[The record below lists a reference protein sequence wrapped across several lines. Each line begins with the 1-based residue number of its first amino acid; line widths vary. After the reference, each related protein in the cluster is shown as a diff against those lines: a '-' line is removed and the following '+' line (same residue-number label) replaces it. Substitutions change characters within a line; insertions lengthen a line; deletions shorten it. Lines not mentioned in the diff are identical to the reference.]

1 METPMKTLFALAA
14 LTVALPGLAAA
25 EEESKFKAYTGTLE
39 FSFGFGGTATAEPD
53 KGDSTEADLATTLS
67 ITPGLDK
74 MLGTTV
80 GIGLE
85 YGFNWYKGED
95 VTVAGT
101 TVEDKNRQLVMTPMG
116 RVRMAF
122 PVYDKI
128 TFDGMFGIGA
138 ALWTA
143 DKDAAKDTPTDSLRV
158 GWALRFNF
166 GGSYQFNPSVAAF
179 GSLGY
184 MTTTSF
190 GDDVS
195 LTYATIP
202 LNVGLRGGF

>member
-1 METPMKTLFALAA
+1 MKKLLALAA
-14 LTVALPGLAAA
+14 LVMPGLAAA
-25 EEESKFKAYTGTLE
+25 EDEYKAYTGTLE
-39 FSFGFGGTATAEPD
+39 FSFGFGGTATAEPE
-53 KGDSTEADLATTLS
+53 KGPKVEGDLATTLA

-74 MLGTTV
+74 MLGKTV

-85 YGFNWYKGED
+85 YGFNWFKGDDDADE
-95 VTVAGT
+95 T
-101 TVEDKNRQLVMTPMG
+101 RQLVMTPMA

-122 PVYDKI
+122 PVYDKV
-128 TFDGMFGIGA
+128 TFDGMFAIGA

-143 DKDAAKDTPTDSLRV
+143 DDDAPKDSAFDSTRV

-179 GSLGY
+179 GSVGY
-184 MTTTSF
+184 FTTTSY
-190 GDDVS
+190 GDDI
-195 LTYATIP
+195 TATLDGIP